1 MWLCAFCQEVSGK
14 SALQSSRHLVFA
26 RPALY
31 NGENPTYG
39 SRKNS
44 GNFGGRR
51 NREGHPDKH
60 AHIGNR
66 AFDLEWLFLILHDK
80 EVNQFLPWYPIDS
93 IEEAKKFYE
102 ERYASKYVQPQAY
115 AYAICLKTD
124 DHPIGYIKVDMEEH
138 HDFGYG
144 LRREFWHQGLVT
156 EAGKAVIAQV
166 KKDGLPYIT
175 ATHDRNNPRSG
186 GVMRNVGMKY
196 QYSYEEQWQPKNFL
210 VTFRMYQLNLDG
222 NTDRVYKK
230 YWDQSA
236 AHFIE
241 PNV

>member
-1 MWLCAFCQEVSGK
+1 MKGTLI
-14 SALQSSRHLVFA
+14 
-26 RPALY
+26 
-31 NGENPTYG
+31 NTPTLETG
-39 SRKNS
+39 RVILRKLT
-44 GNFGGRR
+44 
-51 NREGHPDKH
+51 EHDM
-60 AHIGNR
+60 
-66 AFDLEWLFLILHDK
+66 EWLFVILQDK